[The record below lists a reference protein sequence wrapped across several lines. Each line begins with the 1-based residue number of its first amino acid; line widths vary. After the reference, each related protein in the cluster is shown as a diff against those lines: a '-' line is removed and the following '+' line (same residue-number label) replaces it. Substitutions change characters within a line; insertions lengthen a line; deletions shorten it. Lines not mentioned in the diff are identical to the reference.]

1 MIEQM
6 YGADMDNYSRDSLL
20 QFTDLLADK
29 GLAKGNTA
37 AALKTASS
45 KILSDLSPDEEADV
59 RKVDISLAVRRFNNK
74 NPNALSPAS
83 LAQYQRRVSNVI
95 AEFVRYVDNP
105 TSYAGI
111 AGRTPKTGKTDNG
124 ERQFPPARR
133 QTASESSSGPDLK
146 SITPQSGSSGLSLA
160 FPLRADFLAQVVLP
174 RDLKSDEAKRLAAFI
189 ATLAV
194 DFAPD

>member
-1 MIEQM
+1 MN
-6 YGADMDNYSRDSLL
+6 NYSRDALL
-20 QFTDLLADK
+20 KFTDLLASK

-37 AALKTASS
+37 AALKTAAS

-59 RKVDISLAVRRFNNK
+59 RKVDVPLAVRRFNNK

-83 LAQYQRRVSNVI
+83 LAQYQRRVANVI
-95 AEFVRYVDNP
+95 DEFVQYVENP
-105 TSYAGI
+105 TSYSGI
-111 AGRTPKTGKTDNG
+111 GGRTPKAGKTDNG
-124 ERQFPPARR
+124 ERQRPPVKR
-133 QTASESSSGPDLK
+133 QTATEASGQDVP
-146 SITPQSGSSGLSLA
+146 SASPTSGSSGLSLE